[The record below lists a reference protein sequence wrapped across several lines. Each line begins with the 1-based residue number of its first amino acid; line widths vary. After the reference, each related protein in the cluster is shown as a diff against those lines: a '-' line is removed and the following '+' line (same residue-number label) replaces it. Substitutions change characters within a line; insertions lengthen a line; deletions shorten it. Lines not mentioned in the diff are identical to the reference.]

1 MRTAIVSSSYNEF
14 GGTEKVDNIFG
25 KLYPD
30 ADLFLLFGDSR
41 FIPEQLRGRV
51 TSYSALQKL
60 PGITKAYRGLMPIYP
75 YAVGGLDLRGYDLVI
90 SSDHG
95 VMKGV
100 LTDDDCVH
108 ICYCH
113 TPWRQ
118 IWDLYW
124 PSLAMVPRCLH
135 PVYALT
141 AQYLREWDFSAA
153 QRVDRFCA
161 NSRHIARRIQKHY
174 RRGALVI
181 YPPVDTSRGYIARS
195 SGGYYLSVG
204 RLSPTKRT
212 DLLVDACT
220 RLGRKLIVCGT
231 GREAKR
237 LKGIAGPTIEFVGG
251 ISDQQLAQI
260 YANCR
265 ALLFAAYEDFGIAV
279 VEAQSYGRPVIAF
292 GKGGATET
300 VRTGFSDAGENTGI
314 IFPEQTTEAV
324 IDAIR
329 RFEQSE
335 WQFQPSRIQ
344 ENSRLFDT
352 AVFESRFRAFVD
364 DAMSSSRS
372 GPIEDAVFH
381 DF

>member
-1 MRTAIVSSSYNEF
+1 MTTACIFVTAIHR
-14 GGTEKVDNIFG
+14 
-25 KLYPD
+25 
-30 ADLFLLFGDSR
+30 GDR
-41 FIPEQLRGRV
+41 
-51 TSYSALQKL
+51 Y
-60 PGITKAYRGLMPIYP
+60 GI
-75 YAVGGLDLRGYDLVI
+75 
-90 SSDHG
+90 
-95 VMKGV
+95 
-100 LTDDDCVH
+100 
-108 ICYCH
+108 
-113 TPWRQ
+113 
-118 IWDLYW
+118 LYW

-265 ALLFAAYEDFGIAV
+265 HSFLPHMKTSELLWL
-279 VEAQSYGRPVIAF
+279 
-292 GKGGATET
+292 
-300 VRTGFSDAGENTGI
+300 
-314 IFPEQTTEAV
+314 
-324 IDAIR
+324 R
-329 RFEQSE
+329 RNRMGV
-335 WQFQPSRIQ
+335 P
-344 ENSRLFDT
+344 
-352 AVFESRFRAFVD
+352 
-364 DAMSSSRS
+364 
-372 GPIEDAVFH
+372 
-381 DF
+381 